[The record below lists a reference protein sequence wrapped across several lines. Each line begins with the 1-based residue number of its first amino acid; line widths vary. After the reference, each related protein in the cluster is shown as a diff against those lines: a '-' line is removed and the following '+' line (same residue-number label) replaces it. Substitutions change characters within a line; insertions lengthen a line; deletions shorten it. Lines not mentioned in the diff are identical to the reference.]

1 MKTFGRA
8 PSLAGVDL
16 QAEAG
21 TVLALLGPNGAGKT
35 TTVRILSTL
44 LRADAGRARV
54 AGHDVAREP
63 AAVRRALSLTGQY
76 AAVDEPL
83 TGRENLHMLCRLR
96 HLAARRARR
105 RTAELLE
112 RFDLADAADR
122 RVATWSGG
130 MRRRLDL
137 AMSLV
142 SDPPVLVLDEPTTGL
157 DPRSRRAVWD
167 AVAGLRADGVTVLLT
182 TQYLEEAD
190 RLADRVVGARRRPR
204 RRRGDGRASSRRRSG
219 RRPSSSCF
227 TDPLALDRAH
237 AAARGPPCRRRPRAG
252 QPARA
257 DRRLAGRGARPAR
270 PDGRRGRDRAA
281 ARAAPPDA
289 RRRVPDAHR
298 EALTCPRPCDWAA
311 VDAATLITRSVRHS
325 LRSVDALVT
334 AVILPVS
341 SCCCSSTSSAA
352 RSARARATST
362 TSCRA

>member
-1 MKTFGRA
+1 MTYTLCMAYTIEAEGLVKTFGRA

-96 HLAARRARR
+96 HLGRAAARR

-130 MRRRLDL
+130 MRGRLDL
-137 AMSLV
+137 AMSLASV
-142 SDPPVLVLDEPTTGL
+142 PPVLVLDEPTTGL

-167 AVAGLRADGVTVLLT
+167 AVAALRADGVTVLLT

-190 RLADRVVGARRRPR
+190 RLADRVVVLDA
-204 RRRGDGRASSRRRSG
+204 GRVVAEGTAERLKAAVGSETVELVL
-219 RRPSSSCF
+219 
-227 TDPLALDRAH
+227 TDPLALDRAR
-237 AAARGPPCRRRPRAG
+237 AA
-252 QPARA
+252 
-257 DRRLAGRGARPAR
+257 LAGRHADADRERASLR
-270 PDGRRGRDRAA
+270 VRTDGS
-281 ARAAPPDA
+281 P
-289 RRRVPDAHR
+289 
-298 EALTCPRPCDWAA
+298 AA
-311 VDAATLITRSVRHS
+311 VRDLLVLMDAAGVTVLRLALHRPTLDDVFLTLTGR
-325 LRSVDALVT
+325 
-334 AVILPVS
+334 P
-341 SCCCSSTSSAA
+341 
-352 RSARARATST
+352 
-362 TSCRA
+362 